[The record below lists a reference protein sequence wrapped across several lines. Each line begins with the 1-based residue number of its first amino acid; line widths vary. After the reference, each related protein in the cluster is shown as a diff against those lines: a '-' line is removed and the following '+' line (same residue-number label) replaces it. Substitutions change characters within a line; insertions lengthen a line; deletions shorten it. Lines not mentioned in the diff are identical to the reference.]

1 MGASFAELGNGV
13 GLGVLIY
20 HGLAFGPALALPP
33 PFRLKHLLVIV
44 SDLINE
50 KNLIPNLVAK
60 DRSLAYS
67 SMLQVLLNNG
77 FIKEDITTSCLEGL
91 KAREAKMT
99 TAMGGGFALPH
110 ATIPKLAKPC
120 YLLARCPEGVECEA
134 VDGKLVTLFFL
145 ILTPPDHSQE
155 HLQTLATVAK
165 FFNRRGIKSKILQAA
180 GIPEILSIIRPS

>member
-1 MGASFAELGNGV
+1 M
-13 GLGVLIY
+13 
-20 HGLAFGPALALPP
+20 
-33 PFRLKHLLVIV
+33 IV

-67 SMLQVLLNNG
+67 SMLQVLLKNG
-77 FIKEDITTSCLEGL
+77 FIKEDIATSCHEGL

-120 YLLARCPEGVECEA
+120 YLMARCPEGVECEA

-165 FFNRRGIKSKILQAA
+165 FFNRKGIKSKILQAA
-180 GIPEILSIIRPS
+180 GIPEILSIIRSS